1 MDFNITFNGV
11 GGTFRL
17 EDALTI
23 GATRAATLTNGTLN
37 LNGKTCTVGAR
48 FTTATGTKNLT
59 FNGGT
64 LVCPDPNTTSFN
76 NAAPTNFT
84 TTAGTGTGTIS
95 MTAATAK
102 TFIGG
107 GSTYNCTLNQGGAGT
122 LTITGAN
129 TFNDIANTNATASQ
143 IRFPAS
149 TTTTVNN
156 FTLSGS
162 AGNLVS
168 IRSSTGGTRF
178 TLSKS
183 SSTVNVSYVDIQ
195 DSNATGGATWRA
207 LTSNGNVDS
216 GNNLGWVF
224 FAGTYVDAS
233 ADVTADATVA
243 GSALR
248 VRLFAGDVSAAA
260 AISAIAFRARL
271 FAGDISSNAS
281 VEGQAVRVRVASGDI
296 TGNTT
301 VTGIGNITAGGAAS
315 ISGFAEVSAYGSATY
330 SFNALVTANANVIA
344 NGQIIGEE
352 WGDAATTSST
362 WTDTTPASS
371 TWQPAS
377 QSSNTW
383 LRQ

>member
-1 MDFNITFNGV
+1 
-11 GGTFRL
+11 
-17 EDALTI
+17 
-23 GATRAATLTNGTLN
+23 
-37 LNGKTCTVGAR
+37 
-48 FTTATGTKNLT
+48 
-59 FNGGT
+59 
-64 LVCPDPNTTSFN
+64 
-76 NAAPTNFT
+76 
-84 TTAGTGTGTIS
+84 
-95 MTAATAK
+95 
-102 TFIGG
+102 
-107 GSTYNCTLNQGGAGT
+107 LNQGGAGT

-143 IRFPAS
+143 ITFPAS

-162 AGNLVS
+162 SGNLVS
-168 IRSSTGGTRF
+168 IRSSSLGTRF

-183 SSTVNVSYVDIQ
+183 SGTVNVSYLDIR

-207 LTSNGNVDS
+207 LATNGNVDS
-216 GNNLGWVF
+216 GNNLGWLFV
-224 FAGTYVDAS
+224 AGNYVDAS
-233 ADVTADATVA
+233 ADVTADATVT

-271 FAGDISSNAS
+271 FSGDISANAS

-296 TGNTT
+296 TGNAII
-301 VTGIGNITAGGAAS
+301 TGIGNITAGGAAN

-330 SFNALVTANANVIA
+330 SFNALVTANADVIA

-371 TWQPAS
+371 TWQPDS